1 MSEDE
6 DYESCALKI
15 ELLHNTYGLDLDLE
29 LQEWYDYKLILTYQ
43 KRLICSKNKLLMEF
57 EKAFQ
62 KLNNITQQLKNAKLN
77 REDKEE
83 LNQLWKS

>member
-6 DYESCALKI
+6 DYESFALKI
-15 ELLHNTYGLDLDLE
+15 GLLHNTYGLDLDHE
-29 LQEWYDYKLILTYQ
+29 LKEWHDYKLILTYQ
-43 KRLICSKNKLLMEF
+43 KSRRCSNGKLLMEF

-62 KLNNITQQLKNAKLN
+62 KLNNMTLQLKNAKLN

>member
-6 DYESCALKI
+6 DYEFCALKI

-43 KRLICSKNKLLMEF
+43 KRLIYSKNKLLMEF
-57 EKAFQ
+57 EKVFQ